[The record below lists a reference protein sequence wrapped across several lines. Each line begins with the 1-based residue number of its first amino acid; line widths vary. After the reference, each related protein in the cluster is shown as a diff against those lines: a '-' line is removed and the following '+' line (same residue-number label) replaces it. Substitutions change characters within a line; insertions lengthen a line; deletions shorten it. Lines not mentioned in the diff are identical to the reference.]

1 MPFAD
6 IFHHLLIDF
15 QYAEQVRLVV
25 GRVTGM
31 DARGE
36 SALLLSANCMAQFA
50 SAVGGFLTVL

>member
-1 MPFAD
+1 M
-6 IFHHLLIDF
+6 
-15 QYAEQVRLVV
+15 RLVV